1 MYPKF
6 PVGRFGPRGC
16 QREDLQ
22 NLRLHKHEDQPS
34 CKSLDPYHR
43 FAVVAA
49 HKFIACPKC
58 CPKCPWFFQSQLMN
72 SSQVSGLSKIPLGLF
87 WPRSSQRENLPNL
100 LDPKIWEST
109 KLQKSEPLPY
119 FCCRRG
125 PWIHHTFLNCSK
137 ICPKSPLGRFWPRS
151 SQRENLPNVFDP
163 KIWESIKLCRNAWG
177 RRASRTTVD
186 GINIA

>member
-58 CPKCPWFFQSQLMN
+58 CPKCPWFFQVPLGAYLAQKLPKGESPKSTRSKNMRIDQVAKVWTPTIDLLSSQLIN

-100 LDPKIWEST
+100 LDPKI
-109 KLQKSEPLPY
+109 
-119 FCCRRG
+119 
-125 PWIHHTFLNCSK
+125 
-137 ICPKSPLGRFWPRS
+137 
-151 SQRENLPNVFDP
+151 
-163 KIWESIKLCRNAWG
+163 
-177 RRASRTTVD
+177 
-186 GINIA
+186 